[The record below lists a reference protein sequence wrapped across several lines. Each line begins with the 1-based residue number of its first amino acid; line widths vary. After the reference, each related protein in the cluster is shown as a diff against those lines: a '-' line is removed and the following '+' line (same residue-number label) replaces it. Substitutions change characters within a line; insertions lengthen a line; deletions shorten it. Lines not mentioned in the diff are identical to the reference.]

1 MKSGTN
7 SGFLLVFV
15 VRSGHN
21 FCQICIRPHWHAM
34 LETKPIPHN
43 NRVLNVTRTP
53 VANARK
59 QQHLMAAALILLVVT
74 LVAIL
79 YRERDF
85 WFPDERQMQVQE
97 QEQQQAQPQQDS
109 SIMAAGTAVQP
120 KETSEKPLSKSTQS
134 KSRDKSGSPMVAH
147 SEVQEDAPPGVT
159 TTRTVLP
166 PLEVEVIAGDT
177 HHKLRPPS
185 NTVQVDL
192 ERGSPSR
199 ATPSIAADP
208 VPTAAKVTSAAS
220 ERVEIS
226 SDAARLVTHS
236 VTPAYPTLARQMR
249 VQGSVILQAVIG
261 RDGQIQALQVV
272 SGPPILAGAARE
284 AVKQWHFRPHLLGAE
299 PVETQAKIT
308 VNFTISTN

>member
-1 MKSGTN
+1 
-7 SGFLLVFV
+7 
-15 VRSGHN
+15 
-21 FCQICIRPHWHAM
+21 M

-53 VANARK
+53 IANARK
-59 QQHLMAAALILLVVT
+59 QQHLMAAALILLLVT

-97 QEQQQAQPQQDS
+97 QEQQQQQAQPQQDS
-109 SIMAAGTAVQP
+109 STMAVATVVPP
-120 KETSEKPLSKSTQS
+120 KETSEKPQSKSTQS
-134 KSRDKSGSPMVAH
+134 KSKDKSGSPMVAH
-147 SEVQEDAPPGVT
+147 SEVEQDAPPGVT

-166 PLEVEVIAGDT
+166 PLEVEVIAGDK

-208 VPTAAKVTSAAS
+208 LSTAAKVTSAAS

-249 VQGSVILQAVIG
+249 VQGSVVLQAVIG
-261 RDGQIQALQVV
+261 RDGQIQGLQVV

-284 AVKQWHFRPHLLGAE
+284 AVKQWHFKPHLLGAE

>member
-1 MKSGTN
+1 
-7 SGFLLVFV
+7 
-15 VRSGHN
+15 
-21 FCQICIRPHWHAM
+21 M

-59 QQHLMAAALILLVVT
+59 QQRLMAAALILLLVT

-109 SIMAAGTAVQP
+109 STMAVATAVPP
-120 KETSEKPLSKSTQS
+120 KETSEKPQSKSTQS
-134 KSRDKSGSPMVAH
+134 KSKDKSGSPIVAH
-147 SEVQEDAPPGVT
+147 SEVEQDAPPGVT

-166 PLEVEVIAGDT
+166 PLEVEVIAGDK

-249 VQGSVILQAVIG
+249 VQGSVVLQAVIG
-261 RDGQIQALQVV
+261 RDGQIQGLQVV

-284 AVKQWHFRPHLLGAE
+284 AVKQWHFKPHLLGAE

>member
-21 FCQICIRPHWHAM
+21 FCQIRIRPHWHTM

-59 QQHLMAAALILLVVT
+59 QQHLMAAALILLLVT

-109 SIMAAGTAVQP
+109 STMAVATAVPP
-120 KETSEKPLSKSTQS
+120 KETSEKPQSKSTQS
-134 KSRDKSGSPMVAH
+134 KSKDKSGSPMVAH

-208 VPTAAKVTSAAS
+208 APTAAKVTSAAS

-249 VQGSVILQAVIG
+249 VQGSVVLQAVIG
-261 RDGQIQALQVV
+261 RDGQIQGLQVV

-284 AVKQWHFRPHLLGAE
+284 AVKQWHFKPHLLGAE

>member
-1 MKSGTN
+1 
-7 SGFLLVFV
+7 
-15 VRSGHN
+15 
-21 FCQICIRPHWHAM
+21 M

-59 QQHLMAAALILLVVT
+59 QQRLMAAALILLLVT

-97 QEQQQAQPQQDS
+97 QEQQQAQPQQDAS
-109 SIMAAGTAVQP
+109 TMAVATVVPP
-120 KETSEKPLSKSTQS
+120 KETSEKPQSKSTQS
-134 KSRDKSGSPMVAH
+134 KSKDKSGSPMVAH
-147 SEVQEDAPPGVT
+147 SEVEQDAPPGVT

-166 PLEVEVIAGDT
+166 PLEVEVIAGDK

-249 VQGSVILQAVIG
+249 VQGSVVLQAVIG
-261 RDGQIQALQVV
+261 RDGQIQGLQVV

>member
-1 MKSGTN
+1 
-7 SGFLLVFV
+7 
-15 VRSGHN
+15 
-21 FCQICIRPHWHAM
+21 M

-59 QQHLMAAALILLVVT
+59 QQRLMAAALILLLVT

-97 QEQQQAQPQQDS
+97 QEQQQAQPQQDAS
-109 SIMAAGTAVQP
+109 TMAVATVVPP
-120 KETSEKPLSKSTQS
+120 KETSEKPQSKSTQS
-134 KSRDKSGSPMVAH
+134 KSKDKSGSPMVAH
-147 SEVQEDAPPGVT
+147 SEVEQDAPPGVT

-166 PLEVEVIAGDT
+166 PLEVEVIAGDK

-249 VQGSVILQAVIG
+249 VQGSVVLQAVIG
-261 RDGQIQALQVV
+261 RDGQIQGLQVV

-284 AVKQWHFRPHLLGAE
+284 AVKQWHFKPHLLGAE

>member
-1 MKSGTN
+1 
-7 SGFLLVFV
+7 
-15 VRSGHN
+15 
-21 FCQICIRPHWHAM
+21 M

-59 QQHLMAAALILLVVT
+59 QQRLMAAALILLLVT

-97 QEQQQAQPQQDS
+97 QEQQQAQPQQDAS
-109 SIMAAGTAVQP
+109 TMAVATVVPP
-120 KETSEKPLSKSTQS
+120 KETSEKPQSKSTQS
-134 KSRDKSGSPMVAH
+134 KSKDKSGSPMVAH
-147 SEVQEDAPPGVT
+147 SEVEQDAPPGVT

-166 PLEVEVIAGDT
+166 PLEVEVIAGDK

-208 VPTAAKVTSAAS
+208 LSTAAKVTSAAP

-249 VQGSVILQAVIG
+249 VQGSVVLQAVIG
-261 RDGQIQALQVV
+261 RDGQIQGLQVV

-284 AVKQWHFRPHLLGAE
+284 AVKQWHFKPHLLGAE

>member
-1 MKSGTN
+1 
-7 SGFLLVFV
+7 
-15 VRSGHN
+15 
-21 FCQICIRPHWHAM
+21 M
-34 LETKPIPHN
+34 LETKPIPHD
-43 NRVLNVTRTP
+43 NRVLKVTRTP

-85 WFPDERQMQVQE
+85 WFPDEREMQAQE
-97 QEQQQAQPQQDS
+97 QGQQQQQAQPQPDS
-109 SIMAAGTAVQP
+109 STMAAATAVQP
-120 KETSEKPLSKSTQS
+120 RETSEKPQSKSTQS
-134 KSRDKSGSPMVAH
+134 KSKDKSGSPTVAH

-284 AVKQWHFRPHLLGAE
+284 AVKQWHFKPHLLGAE

>member
-1 MKSGTN
+1 VKSGTN

-15 VRSGHN
+15 VRSEHN
-21 FCQICIRPHWHAM
+21 FCLIFIRPHRHAM

-59 QQHLMAAALILLVVT
+59 QQHLMAAALILLLVT

-85 WFPDERQMQVQE
+85 WFPDERKMQVQE
-97 QEQQQAQPQQDS
+97 QEQQQAQPQDS
-109 SIMAAGTAVQP
+109 SPMAVATAVPP
-120 KETSEKPLSKSTQS
+120 KQTSEKLQSKTTQS
-134 KSRDKSGSPMVAH
+134 KSKSKSGSPMVAH

-166 PLEVEVIAGDT
+166 PLEVEVIAGDK

-192 ERGSPSR
+192 ERGLPSR

-284 AVKQWHFRPHLLGAE
+284 AVKQWHFKPHLLGAE

>member
-1 MKSGTN
+1 
-7 SGFLLVFV
+7 
-15 VRSGHN
+15 
-21 FCQICIRPHWHAM
+21 M

-53 VANARK
+53 IANARK
-59 QQHLMAAALILLVVT
+59 QQHLMAAALILLLVT

-97 QEQQQAQPQQDS
+97 QEQQQQQQQAQPQQDS
-109 SIMAAGTAVQP
+109 STMAVATVVPP
-120 KETSEKPLSKSTQS
+120 KETSEKPPSKSTQS
-134 KSRDKSGSPMVAH
+134 KSKDKSGSPMVAH
-147 SEVQEDAPPGVT
+147 SEVEQDAPPGVT

-166 PLEVEVIAGDT
+166 PLEVEVIAGDK

-185 NTVQVDL
+185 NSVQVDL

-208 VPTAAKVTSAAS
+208 LPTAAKVTSAAS

-249 VQGSVILQAVIG
+249 VQGSVVLQAVIG
-261 RDGQIQALQVV
+261 RDGQIQGLQVV

-284 AVKQWHFRPHLLGAE
+284 AVKQWHFKPHLLGAE